1 MSREKGNNKQSTL
14 SEYEQRRLA
23 NIEENKRKLDA
34 LSVPKMN
41 TLVQHNQPKKRTKV
55 SMNFSVTIV
64 LAHLIVTI
72 LHYHALFL
80 QRTHQPSGA
89 ATERHNLRVRT
100 PRNYAENLH
109 EQIAHSS
116 RARTQSNCA
125 NNSANDQNGQD
136 RNSQFTGD
144 FLHDNEGLQACLL
157 LIIAA

>member
-1 MSREKGNNKQSTL
+1 
-14 SEYEQRRLA
+14 
-23 NIEENKRKLDA
+23 
-34 LSVPKMN
+34 
-41 TLVQHNQPKKRTKV
+41 
-55 SMNFSVTIV
+55 
-64 LAHLIVTI
+64 
-72 LHYHALFL
+72 
-80 QRTHQPSGA
+80 
-89 ATERHNLRVRT
+89 LRVRT

-144 FLHDNEGLQACLL
+144 FLHDNEGLVACLL

>member
-41 TLVQHNQPKKRTKV
+41 TLVQRNQPKKRTKV

-80 QRTHQPSGA
+80 
-89 ATERHNLRVRT
+89 
-100 PRNYAENLH
+100 
-109 EQIAHSS
+109 
-116 RARTQSNCA
+116 
-125 NNSANDQNGQD
+125 
-136 RNSQFTGD
+136 
-144 FLHDNEGLQACLL
+144 
-157 LIIAA
+157 